1 MIINHIKWYQ
11 QWLTSITEVIN
22 QDDFCNQT
30 LRGPVDDAVYGPEE
44 GSPAFVMEWDNDA
57 GVWQPFQ
64 VHLVLTAGV
73 ERGGQGYV
81 RCKR

>member
-1 MIINHIKWYQ
+1 M
-11 QWLTSITEVIN
+11 
-22 QDDFCNQT
+22 
-30 LRGPVDDAVYGPEE
+30 YGPEE

-57 GVWQPFQ
+57 GVRQPFQ

-81 RCKR
+81 RCKTVVHFILSLTHCVIRQQ

>member
-1 MIINHIKWYQ
+1 M
-11 QWLTSITEVIN
+11 
-22 QDDFCNQT
+22 
-30 LRGPVDDAVYGPEE
+30 YGPEE

-57 GVWQPFQ
+57 GVRQPFQ

-81 RCKR
+81 RCKTVVHLILSLTHCVIRQQ